1 MKLSDTYIGI
11 IFAILAYF
19 SFSLLDAIQ
28 KTTVIYHSIFQILF
42 LKYFF
47 TLFLSLVESYRKK
60 NYNFYKTKNSQLQI
74 TRSILSVIESGLFVL
89 SFRYLSLAD
98 AHSIGSLT
106 PVIVVA
112 LSAIILREKVNL
124 KTWIAIFFGFLG
136 VLIIMRPGLSI
147 FDPKSLIPL
156 GAAFFLSLYQIVTRK
171 ASEYD
176 SSETSLFYTS
186 IVGITLMIFIIPFY
200 WQPMQSFSY
209 FLFIGVGI
217 FFSLGI
223 YFQIIALS
231 YAKASVVQPFHY
243 TLILWAIILGFI
255 FYNDIPDTTTLIGA
269 IIITIS
275 GIYVLNNRSNSN
287 KIN

>member
-1 MKLSDTYIGI
+1 MKISTTIIGI

-28 KTTVIYHSIFQILF
+28 KTAVIYNSVFQILF

-47 TLFLSLVESYRKK
+47 TLFLSTAESIRKK
-60 NYNFYKTKNSQLQI
+60 NIYFYQTQNIKLQI
-74 TRSILSVIESGLFVL
+74 IRSFLSIIESGCFVL
-89 SFRYLSLAD
+89 SFRYLTLAD

-106 PVIVVA
+106 PVIVVG
-112 LSAIILREKVNL
+112 LSAIFLREKVSP

-147 FDPKSLIPL
+147 FDSKSLIPL
-156 GAAFFLSLYQIVTRK
+156 VAAFFLSLYQILTRK

-176 SSETSLFYTS
+176 PSETSLFYTS
-186 IVGITLMIFIIPFY
+186 IVGIISMSFLVPFF

-209 FLFIGVGI
+209 LLFVGIGI
-217 FFSLGI
+217 FFSFGI

-231 YAKASVVQPFHY
+231 YSKASIVQPFHY
-243 TLILWAIILGFI
+243 TLILWAIILGYLI
-255 FYNDIPDTTTLIGA
+255 YDDIPDIFTITGA
-269 IIITIS
+269 IIITTS
-275 GIYVLNNRSNSN
+275 GIYVLRSSKN
-287 KIN
+287 

>member
-1 MKLSDTYIGI
+1 MKISTTIIGI

-28 KTTVIYHSIFQILF
+28 KTAIIYNSVFQILF

-47 TLFLSLVESYRKK
+47 TLFLSKAESIRKK
-60 NYNFYKTKNSQLQI
+60 NIYFYQTQNIKLQI
-74 TRSILSVIESGLFVL
+74 IRSFLSIIESGCFVL
-89 SFRYLSLAD
+89 SFRYLTLAD

-106 PVIVVA
+106 PVIVVG
-112 LSAIILREKVNL
+112 LSAIFLREKVSP

-147 FDPKSLIPL
+147 FDSKSLIPL
-156 GAAFFLSLYQIVTRK
+156 VAAFFLSLYQILTRK

-176 SSETSLFYTS
+176 PSETSLFYTS
-186 IVGITLMIFIIPFY
+186 IVGIISMSFLVPFF

-209 FLFIGVGI
+209 LLFVGIGI
-217 FFSLGI
+217 FFSFGI

-231 YAKASVVQPFHY
+231 YSKASIVQPFHY
-243 TLILWAIILGFI
+243 TLILWAIILGYLI
-255 FYNDIPDTTTLIGA
+255 YDDIPDIFTITGA
-269 IIITIS
+269 IIITTS
-275 GIYVLNNRSNSN
+275 GIYVLRSSKN
-287 KIN
+287 

>member
-1 MKLSDTYIGI
+1 MKISATIIGI

-28 KTTVIYHSIFQILF
+28 KTAVIYNSVFQILF

-47 TLFLSLVESYRKK
+47 TLFLSKAESIRKK
-60 NYNFYKTKNSQLQI
+60 NIYFYQTQNIKLQI
-74 TRSILSVIESGLFVL
+74 IRSFLSIIESGCFVL
-89 SFRYLSLAD
+89 SFRYLTLAD

-106 PVIVVA
+106 PVIVVG
-112 LSAIILREKVNL
+112 LSAIFLREKVSA

-147 FDPKSLIPL
+147 FDSKSLIPL
-156 GAAFFLSLYQIVTRK
+156 VAAFFLSLYQILTRK

-176 SSETSLFYTS
+176 PSETSLFYTS
-186 IVGITLMIFIIPFY
+186 IVGIISMSFLVPFF

-209 FLFIGVGI
+209 LLFVGIGI
-217 FFSLGI
+217 FFSFGI

-231 YAKASVVQPFHY
+231 YSKASIVQPFHY
-243 TLILWAIILGFI
+243 TLILWAIILGYLI
-255 FYNDIPDTTTLIGA
+255 YDDIPDIFTITGA
-269 IIITIS
+269 IIIATS
-275 GIYVLNNRSNSN
+275 GIYVLRSSKN
-287 KIN
+287 

>member
-1 MKLSDTYIGI
+1 MKISTTIIGI

-28 KTTVIYHSIFQILF
+28 KTAVIYNSVFQILF

-47 TLFLSLVESYRKK
+47 TLFLSKAESIRKK
-60 NYNFYKTKNSQLQI
+60 NIYFYQTQNIKLQI
-74 TRSILSVIESGLFVL
+74 IRSFLSIIESGCFVL
-89 SFRYLSLAD
+89 SFRYLTLAD

-106 PVIVVA
+106 PVIVVG
-112 LSAIILREKVNL
+112 LSAIFLREKVSP

-147 FDPKSLIPL
+147 FDSKSLIPL
-156 GAAFFLSLYQIVTRK
+156 VAAFFLSLYQILTRK

-176 SSETSLFYTS
+176 PSETSLFYTS
-186 IVGITLMIFIIPFY
+186 IIGIISMSFLVPFF

-209 FLFIGVGI
+209 LLFVGIGI
-217 FFSLGI
+217 FFSFGI

-231 YAKASVVQPFHY
+231 YSKASIVQPFHY
-243 TLILWAIILGFI
+243 TLILWAIILGYLI
-255 FYNDIPDTTTLIGA
+255 YDDIPDIFTITGA
-269 IIITIS
+269 IIITTS
-275 GIYVLNNRSNSN
+275 GIYVLRSSKN
-287 KIN
+287 

>member
-1 MKLSDTYIGI
+1 MKISATIIGI

-28 KTTVIYHSIFQILF
+28 KTAVIYNSVFQILF

-47 TLFLSLVESYRKK
+47 TLFLSKAESIRKK
-60 NYNFYKTKNSQLQI
+60 NIYFYQTQNIKLQI
-74 TRSILSVIESGLFVL
+74 IRSFLSIIESGCFVL
-89 SFRYLSLAD
+89 SFRYLTLAD

-106 PVIVVA
+106 PVIVVG
-112 LSAIILREKVNL
+112 LSAIFLREKVSA

-147 FDPKSLIPL
+147 FDSKSLIPL
-156 GAAFFLSLYQIVTRK
+156 VAAFFLSLYQILTRK

-176 SSETSLFYTS
+176 PSETSLFYTS
-186 IVGITLMIFIIPFY
+186 IIGIISMSFLVPFF

-209 FLFIGVGI
+209 LLFVGIGI
-217 FFSLGI
+217 FFSFGI

-231 YAKASVVQPFHY
+231 YSKASIVQPFHY
-243 TLILWAIILGFI
+243 TLILWAIILGYLI
-255 FYNDIPDTTTLIGA
+255 YDDIPDIFTITGA
-269 IIITIS
+269 IIIATS
-275 GIYVLNNRSNSN
+275 GIYVLRSSKN
-287 KIN
+287 

>member
-1 MKLSDTYIGI
+1 MKISTTIIGI

-28 KTTVIYHSIFQILF
+28 KTAVIYNSVFQILF

-47 TLFLSLVESYRKK
+47 TLFLSKAESIRKK
-60 NYNFYKTKNSQLQI
+60 NIYFYQTQNIKLQI
-74 TRSILSVIESGLFVL
+74 IRSFLSIIESGCFVL
-89 SFRYLSLAD
+89 SFRYLTLAD

-106 PVIVVA
+106 PVIVVG
-112 LSAIILREKVNL
+112 LSAIFLREKVSA

-147 FDPKSLIPL
+147 FDSKSLIPL
-156 GAAFFLSLYQIVTRK
+156 VAAFFLSLYQILTRK

-176 SSETSLFYTS
+176 PSETSLFYTS
-186 IVGITLMIFIIPFY
+186 IIGIISMSFLVPFF

-209 FLFIGVGI
+209 LLFVGIGI
-217 FFSLGI
+217 FFSFGI

-231 YAKASVVQPFHY
+231 YSKASIVQPFHY
-243 TLILWAIILGFI
+243 TLILWAIILGYLI
-255 FYNDIPDTTTLIGA
+255 YDDIPDIFTITGA
-269 IIITIS
+269 IIIATS
-275 GIYVLNNRSNSN
+275 GIYVLRSSKN
-287 KIN
+287 

>member
-1 MKLSDTYIGI
+1 MKISTTIIGI

-28 KTTVIYHSIFQILF
+28 KTAVIYNSVFQILF

-47 TLFLSLVESYRKK
+47 TLFLSKAESIRKK
-60 NYNFYKTKNSQLQI
+60 NIYFYQTQNIKLQI
-74 TRSILSVIESGLFVL
+74 IRSFLSIIESGCFVL
-89 SFRYLSLAD
+89 SFRYLTLAD

-106 PVIVVA
+106 PVIVVG
-112 LSAIILREKVNL
+112 LSAIFLREKVSP

-147 FDPKSLIPL
+147 FDSKSLIPL
-156 GAAFFLSLYQIVTRK
+156 VAAFFLSLYQILTRK

-176 SSETSLFYTS
+176 PSETSLFYTS
-186 IVGITLMIFIIPFY
+186 IVGIISMSFLVPFF

-209 FLFIGVGI
+209 LLFVGIGI
-217 FFSLGI
+217 FFSFGI

-231 YAKASVVQPFHY
+231 YSKASIVQPFHY
-243 TLILWAIILGFI
+243 TLILWAIILG
-255 FYNDIPDTTTLIGA
+255 YLVYDDIPDIFTITGA
-269 IIITIS
+269 IIITTS
-275 GIYVLNNRSNSN
+275 GIYVLRSSKN
-287 KIN
+287 